1 MLKPDFEPPTPP
13 PPPLPEQ
20 EPFSPSALTASLPPP
35 PSSSSSS
42 SLLDDVLSAFHS
54 PNAAGFSTTD
64 DNAMKTTMTAP
75 RGWNDDAD
83 DAASSS
89 PMDADFRFENRG
101 GAASAM
107 GINVHDDVNAESRGK
122 KKFFL

>member
-1 MLKPDFEPPTPP
+1 MHARHVANKSCMPDIKPTCTGHTDTLYFQACQFTSDF
-13 PPPLPEQ
+13 
-20 EPFSPSALTASLPPP
+20 
-35 PSSSSSS
+35 SS

-64 DNAMKTTMTAP
+64 NNAMKTTMTAP

-107 GINVHDDVNAESRGK
+107 GINVHDDVDAESRGK